1 MKTDNSSSAPHA
13 DSIFT
18 TLRELPL
25 FQGVSQARL
34 QEVAGNVK
42 LHFQKYA
49 PGQELI
55 RAGEPCTHI
64 KFVVSGSVRL
74 SVANA
79 NGRFSVE
86 QTLTAPQVIEPGYL
100 FGRSPSYP
108 CTATAITAVGI
119 MQIAKEDYRRMLQSD
134 TVFLFN
140 FLNTIST
147 DAQKGLH
154 GILAVAT
161 GSLEERIAFWIVS
174 MTQPGSTDIVLQ
186 CQHRDLYALFGVS
199 RSSYFATLDHLR
211 EEGVIDYESS
221 RRIRVLSRPKLIKIL
236 AR

>member
-1 MKTDNSSSAPHA
+1 MKTDNSSS

-49 PGQELI
+49 PGDVLVN
-55 RAGEPCTHI
+55 AGDPCTHI
-64 KFVVSGSVRL
+64 RFVVSGSVRL
-74 SVANA
+74 SVANS
-79 NGRFSVE
+79 NGRFCVE
-86 QTLTAPQVIEPGYL
+86 QTLSAPQVIEPDYL
-100 FGRSPSYP
+100 FGRSPYYP
-108 CTATAITAVGI
+108 CTATAITTVGI

-140 FLNTIST
+140 FLNTVST
-147 DAQKGLH
+147 DAQKGVH

-161 GSLEERIAFWIVS
+161 GSLEERLAFWIVS
-174 MTQPGSTDIVLQ
+174 MTQPGSTDVVLR

-199 RSSYFATLDHLR
+199 RSSYFATLDRLK
-211 EEGVIDYESS
+211 EQGIIDYESS
-221 RRIRVLSRPKLIKIL
+221 RCIKVLSRPMLVKIFT
-236 AR
+236 RQ